1 MSFRLGLY
9 RWTYKSG
16 QFNVFFRPNG
26 VFFCSKF
33 PGEAGW
39 HITPENLVVNWNN
52 YGTYEFPIKEDM
64 TNLDGY
70 ASGKP
75 ENWRKIEY
83 LRDFT
88 YGEKLLLGEGLGTVW
103 EYQYERGAF
112 EVRFQADGFNHF
124 VCPQFPAHSHWS
136 MDEETGLITINWGQ
150 YGKANHTY

>member
-1 MSFRLGLY
+1 
-9 RWTYKSG
+9 
-16 QFNVFFRPNG
+16 
-26 VFFCSKF
+26 
-33 PGEAGW
+33 
-39 HITPENLVVNWNN
+39 
-52 YGTYEFPIKEDM
+52 M

-70 ASGKP
+70 GSGKP